1 MNNDIKL
8 IGRALCGLL
17 AVLSPAA
24 VQAQT
29 GLTPEMCRSM
39 AVSHNAKMV
48 NAKNAVAEAEQTKK
62 EAFTN
67 YFPIVSATGMG
78 FNADK
83 GMAKMQ
89 LQPDMAMEMCKNG
102 LMGGVTAVQPLF
114 AGGQIVNGNQLAKVG
129 VEVKRLQQ
137 NLSDNEVTLT
147 TEQYFWRVVTL
158 QEKLKTLGKVETQLE
173 RILRDVEAS
182 VEAGVVTRNDLLQV
196 QLRRNETKSSRLQL
210 ENALS
215 ISRNM
220 LAQYTGLGSD
230 SLAVAFSVDDQLP
243 SRPDSLY
250 CDPESAL
257 GLTSEYALLQQN
269 VKASR
274 LQYKMEL
281 GKNLPTVAIG
291 GGYVYHNFL
300 PEDQRFWVGFA
311 TVTVPLTGWWGGSHA
326 LKKEKLQVK
335 NTENQ
340 LADQGE
346 LLVIRMKNAWNGV
359 NEAYEQM
366 KIARLSIEQATEN
379 LRLNT
384 DYYKSGT
391 CTMSDLLDAQTLFQQ
406 SCDKY
411 VESYTDYELKKR
423 EYLQVTGRR

>member
-1 MNNDIKL
+1 MKTNRNRIIAFLL
-8 IGRALCGLL
+8 IGGACVNLAFGQKAYTLDKCIQAALTNN
-17 AVLSPAA
+17 V
-24 VQAQT
+24 
-29 GLTPEMCRSM
+29 
-39 AVSHNAKMV
+39 KM
-48 NAKNAVAEAEQTKK
+48 KNARNELEMARQDKK
-62 EAFTN
+62 KTFTN
-67 YFPIVSATGMG
+67 YFPSVMAAGTGFM
-78 FNADK
+78 ADK
-83 GMAKMQ
+83 GLMQ
-89 LQPDMAMEMCKNG
+89 MDLAPDMHMSMLKNG
-102 LMGGVTAVQPLF
+102 IAGGVSASLPLF
-114 AGGQIVNGNQLAKVG
+114 TGGQIVNGNQLAKVG

-230 SLAVAFSVDDQLP
+230 SLAVAFSVDDRLP

>member
-1 MNNDIKL
+1 MKTNRNKKIVFLLICGVCVNFAFGQKAYTLDECIQAALTNNV
-8 IGRALCGLL
+8 R
-17 AVLSPAA
+17 
-24 VQAQT
+24 
-29 GLTPEMCRSM
+29 M
-39 AVSHNAKMV
+39 
-48 NAKNAVAEAEQTKK
+48 KNANNELEMAKQDKK
-62 EAFTN
+62 KAFTN
-67 YFPIVSATGMG
+67 YFPSISAAGSG
-78 FNADK
+78 FLADK
-83 GMAKMQ
+83 GLVQMDLA
-89 LQPDMAMEMCKNG
+89 PDMHMSMLKNG
-102 LMGGVTAVQPLF
+102 LVGGVGASLPLF
-114 AGGQIVNGNQLAKVG
+114 TGGQIVNGNQLAKVG
-129 VEVKRLQQ
+129 VEVKRLQR
-137 NLSDNEVTLT
+137 NLSDNEVCLT

-173 RILRDVEAS
+173 SILRDVEAS

-220 LAQYTGLGSD
+220 LAQYTGLASD
-230 SLAVAFSVDDQLP
+230 SMKVAFAIDNQLP

-257 GLTSEYALLQQN
+257 GMTSEYALLQQN

-274 LQYKMEL
+274 LQYKMAV

-300 PEDQRFWVGFA
+300 PEDQRFWMGFA

-326 LKKEKLQVK
+326 IKKEKLQVK

-411 VESYTDYELKKR
+411 VESYTDYELKIR

>member
-1 MNNDIKL
+1 M
-8 IGRALCGLL
+8 
-17 AVLSPAA
+17 
-24 VQAQT
+24 
-29 GLTPEMCRSM
+29 
-39 AVSHNAKMV
+39 
-48 NAKNAVAEAEQTKK
+48 
-62 EAFTN
+62 
-67 YFPIVSATGMG
+67 
-78 FNADK
+78 
-83 GMAKMQ
+83 
-89 LQPDMAMEMCKNG
+89 
-102 LMGGVTAVQPLF
+102 
-114 AGGQIVNGNQLAKVG
+114 
-129 VEVKRLQQ
+129 KRLQR

-158 QEKLKTLGKVETQLE
+158 QEKLKTLGKVETQLD

-215 ISRNM
+215 LSRNM

-230 SLAVAFSVDDQLP
+230 SLAVAFAVDDRLP
-243 SRPDSLY
+243 SCPDSLY

-359 NEAYEQM
+359 NEAYEQI
-366 KIARLSIEQATEN
+366 KIARLSIDQATEN

-411 VESYTDYELKKR
+411 VESYTNYELKKR

>member
-1 MNNDIKL
+1 MKTNRNRIIAFLL
-8 IGRALCGLL
+8 IGGACVNLAFGQKAYTLDECIQAALTNN
-17 AVLSPAA
+17 V
-24 VQAQT
+24 
-29 GLTPEMCRSM
+29 
-39 AVSHNAKMV
+39 KM
-48 NAKNAVAEAEQTKK
+48 KNARNELEMARQDKK
-62 EAFTN
+62 KAFTN
-67 YFPIVSATGMG
+67 YFPSVMASGTGFM
-78 FNADK
+78 ADK
-83 GMAKMQ
+83 GLVQMDLA
-89 LQPDMAMEMCKNG
+89 PEMHMSMLKNG
-102 LMGGVTAVQPLF
+102 IAGGVSASLPLF
-114 AGGQIVNGNQLAKVG
+114 TGGQIVNGNQLAKVG

-230 SLAVAFSVDDQLP
+230 SLAVAFSVDDRLP

>member
-1 MNNDIKL
+1 MNLAFGQKAYTLDECIQA
-8 IGRALCGLL
+8 ALTNN
-17 AVLSPAA
+17 V
-24 VQAQT
+24 
-29 GLTPEMCRSM
+29 
-39 AVSHNAKMV
+39 KM
-48 NAKNAVAEAEQTKK
+48 KNARNELEMARQDKK
-62 EAFTN
+62 KAFTN
-67 YFPIVSATGMG
+67 YFPSVMASGTGFM
-78 FNADK
+78 ADK
-83 GMAKMQ
+83 GLVQMDLA
-89 LQPDMAMEMCKNG
+89 PEMHMSMLKDG
-102 LMGGVTAVQPLF
+102 IAGGVSASLPLF
-114 AGGQIVNGNQLAKVG
+114 TGGQIVNGNQLAKVG

-173 RILRDVEAS
+173 RILCDVEAS

-230 SLAVAFSVDDQLP
+230 SLKVAFSVDEQLP

-340 LADQGE
+340 LADHGE

-406 SCDKY
+406 SCDRY

>member
-1 MNNDIKL
+1 MKTNRNRIIAFLL
-8 IGRALCGLL
+8 IGGACVNLAFGQKAYTLDECIQAALTNN
-17 AVLSPAA
+17 V
-24 VQAQT
+24 
-29 GLTPEMCRSM
+29 
-39 AVSHNAKMV
+39 KM
-48 NAKNAVAEAEQTKK
+48 KNARNELEMARQDKK
-62 EAFTN
+62 KAFTN
-67 YFPIVSATGMG
+67 YFPSVMASGTGFM
-78 FNADK
+78 ADK
-83 GMAKMQ
+83 GLVQMDLA
-89 LQPDMAMEMCKNG
+89 PDMHMSMLKNG
-102 LMGGVTAVQPLF
+102 IAGGVSASLPLF
-114 AGGQIVNGNQLAKVG
+114 TGGQIVNGNQLAKVG

-230 SLAVAFSVDDQLP
+230 SLAVAFSVDDRLP

-257 GLTSEYALLQQN
+257 GLTSEYVLLQQN

>member
-1 MNNDIKL
+1 MKTNRNKKIVFLLICGVCVNFAFGQKAYTLDECIQAALTNNVRMKSANNEL
-8 IGRALCGLL
+8 
-17 AVLSPAA
+17 
-24 VQAQT
+24 
-29 GLTPEMCRSM
+29 EM
-39 AVSHNAKMV
+39 AK
-48 NAKNAVAEAEQTKK
+48 QDKK
-62 EAFTN
+62 KAFTN
-67 YFPIVSATGMG
+67 YFPSISAAGSG
-78 FNADK
+78 FLADK
-83 GMAKMQ
+83 GLVQMDLA
-89 LQPDMAMEMCKNG
+89 PDMHMSMLKNG
-102 LMGGVTAVQPLF
+102 LVGGVGASLPLF
-114 AGGQIVNGNQLAKVG
+114 TGGQIVNGNQLAKVG
-129 VEVKRLQQ
+129 VEVKRLQR
-137 NLSDNEVTLT
+137 NLSDNEVCLT

-173 RILRDVEAS
+173 SILRDVEAS

-220 LAQYTGLGSD
+220 LAQYTGLASD
-230 SLAVAFSVDDQLP
+230 SMKVAFAVDNQLP

-257 GLTSEYALLQQN
+257 GMTSEYALLQQN

-274 LQYKMEL
+274 LQYKMAV

-300 PEDQRFWVGFA
+300 PEDQRFWMGFA

-326 LKKEKLQVK
+326 IKKEKLQVK

-346 LLVIRMKNAWNGV
+346 LLLIRMKNAWNGV

-411 VESYTDYELKKR
+411 VESYTDYELKIR

>member
-1 MNNDIKL
+1 MKTNRNRIIAFLL
-8 IGRALCGLL
+8 IGGACVNLAFGQKAYTLDECIQAALTNN
-17 AVLSPAA
+17 V
-24 VQAQT
+24 
-29 GLTPEMCRSM
+29 
-39 AVSHNAKMV
+39 KM
-48 NAKNAVAEAEQTKK
+48 KNARNELEMARQDKK
-62 EAFTN
+62 KAFTN
-67 YFPIVSATGMG
+67 YFPSVMASGTGFM
-78 FNADK
+78 ADK
-83 GMAKMQ
+83 GLVQMDLA
-89 LQPDMAMEMCKNG
+89 PEMHMSMLKDG
-102 LMGGVTAVQPLF
+102 IAGGVSASLPLF
-114 AGGQIVNGNQLAKVG
+114 TGGQIVNGNQLAKVG

-230 SLAVAFSVDDQLP
+230 SLEVAFSVDNQLP

-359 NEAYEQM
+359 NEAYEQV

-406 SCDKY
+406 SCDRY

>member
-1 MNNDIKL
+1 MKTNRNRIIAFLL
-8 IGRALCGLL
+8 IGGACANLAFGQKAYTLDECIQAALTNN
-17 AVLSPAA
+17 V
-24 VQAQT
+24 
-29 GLTPEMCRSM
+29 
-39 AVSHNAKMV
+39 KM
-48 NAKNAVAEAEQTKK
+48 KNARNELEMARQDKK
-62 EAFTN
+62 KAFTN
-67 YFPIVSATGMG
+67 YFPSVMAAGTGFM
-78 FNADK
+78 ADK
-83 GMAKMQ
+83 GLMQMDMA
-89 LQPDMAMEMCKNG
+89 PDMHMSMLKNG
-102 LMGGVTAVQPLF
+102 IAGGVSASLPLF
-114 AGGQIVNGNQLAKVG
+114 TGGQIVNGNQLAKVG
-129 VEVKRLQQ
+129 VEVKRLQR

-158 QEKLKTLGKVETQLE
+158 QEKLKTLGKVETQLD

-215 ISRNM
+215 LSRNM

-230 SLAVAFSVDDQLP
+230 SLAVAFAVDDRLP

-359 NEAYEQM
+359 NEAYEQI
-366 KIARLSIEQATEN
+366 KIARLSIDQATEN

-411 VESYTDYELKKR
+411 VESYTNYELKKR

>member
-1 MNNDIKL
+1 MNLAFGQKAYTLDECIQA
-8 IGRALCGLL
+8 ALTNN
-17 AVLSPAA
+17 V
-24 VQAQT
+24 
-29 GLTPEMCRSM
+29 
-39 AVSHNAKMV
+39 KM
-48 NAKNAVAEAEQTKK
+48 KNARNELEMARQDKK
-62 EAFTN
+62 KAFTN
-67 YFPIVSATGMG
+67 YFPSVMASGTGFM
-78 FNADK
+78 ADK
-83 GMAKMQ
+83 GLVQMDLA
-89 LQPDMAMEMCKNG
+89 PEMHMSMLKDG
-102 LMGGVTAVQPLF
+102 IAGGVSASLPLF
-114 AGGQIVNGNQLAKVG
+114 TGGQIVNGNQLAKVG

-173 RILRDVEAS
+173 RILCDVEAS

-230 SLAVAFSVDDQLP
+230 SLKVAFSVDEQLP

-359 NEAYEQM
+359 NEAYEQV
-366 KIARLSIEQATEN
+366 KIARLSIEQAMEN

-406 SCDKY
+406 SCDRY

>member
-1 MNNDIKL
+1 MSL
-8 IGRALCGLL
+8 G
-17 AVLSPAA
+17 
-24 VQAQT
+24 
-29 GLTPEMCRSM
+29 
-39 AVSHNAKMV
+39 
-48 NAKNAVAEAEQTKK
+48 
-62 EAFTN
+62 
-67 YFPIVSATGMG
+67 
-78 FNADK
+78 
-83 GMAKMQ
+83 
-89 LQPDMAMEMCKNG
+89 PDMNMSMLKNG
-102 LMGGVTAVQPLF
+102 IAGGVGASLPLF
-114 AGGQIVNGNQLAKVG
+114 TGGQIVNGNQLAKVG
-129 VEVKRLQQ
+129 VEVKRLQR
-137 NLSDNEVTLT
+137 NLSDNEVCLT
-147 TEQYFWRVVTL
+147 TEQYFWRVVIL
-158 QEKLKTLGKVETQLE
+158 KEKLKTLSKVEAQLA
-173 RILRDVEAS
+173 RILSDVEAS
-182 VEAGVVTRNDLLQV
+182 VQAGIVTRNDLLQV
-196 QLRRNETKSSRLQL
+196 QLRQNETKSTRLQV

-215 ISRNM
+215 VSQNM
-220 LAQYTGLGSD
+220 LAQYTGLSSD
-230 SLAVAFSVDDQLP
+230 TLDVAFAVDTQLP
-243 SRPDSLY
+243 ARPDSLY

-274 LQYKMEL
+274 LQYKMAV

-326 LKKEKLQVK
+326 IKKEKLQVK

-366 KIARLSIEQATEN
+366 KIARLSIEQSTEN

-384 DYYKSGT
+384 DYYKAGT
-391 CTMSDLLDAQTLFQQ
+391 CTMSDLLDAQTLYQQ
-406 SCDKY
+406 SRDKY

>member
-1 MNNDIKL
+1 MGMAAGLCLSLPLSAQHAYTLDECIREALSNNVRI
-8 IGRALCGLL
+8 
-17 AVLSPAA
+17 
-24 VQAQT
+24 
-29 GLTPEMCRSM
+29 
-39 AVSHNAKMV
+39 
-48 NAKNAVAEAEQTKK
+48 KNADNDLRAARQDRQS
-62 EAFTN
+62 AFTN
-67 YFPIVSATGMG
+67 YFPSIMAGGGAFT
-78 FNADK
+78 ADQ
-83 GMAKMQ
+83 GLVQ
-89 LQPDMAMEMCKNG
+89 MEMAPGQGISMMKDG
-102 LMGGVTAVQPLF
+102 VIGGVTASLPLF
-114 AGGQIVNGNQLAKVG
+114 TGGQIVNGNQLAKVG

-173 RILRDVEAS
+173 SILRDVEAS

-220 LAQYTGLGSD
+220 LAQYTGLASD
-230 SLAVAFSVDDQLP
+230 SMKVAFAVDNQLP

-257 GLTSEYALLQQN
+257 GMTSEYALLQQN

-274 LQYKMEL
+274 LQYKMAV

-300 PEDQRFWVGFA
+300 PEDQRFWMGFA

-326 LKKEKLQVK
+326 IKKEKLQVK

-411 VESYTDYELKKR
+411 VESYTDYELKIR

>member
-1 MNNDIKL
+1 VNLAFGQKAYTLDKCIQAALTNN
-8 IGRALCGLL
+8 
-17 AVLSPAA
+17 V
-24 VQAQT
+24 
-29 GLTPEMCRSM
+29 
-39 AVSHNAKMV
+39 KM
-48 NAKNAVAEAEQTKK
+48 KNARNELEMARQDKK
-62 EAFTN
+62 KTFTN
-67 YFPIVSATGMG
+67 YFPSVMAAGTGFM
-78 FNADK
+78 ADK
-83 GMAKMQ
+83 GLMQ
-89 LQPDMAMEMCKNG
+89 MDLAPDMHMSMLKNG
-102 LMGGVTAVQPLF
+102 IAGGVSASLPLF
-114 AGGQIVNGNQLAKVG
+114 TGGQIVNGNQLAKVG

-230 SLAVAFSVDDQLP
+230 SLAVAFSVDDRLP

>member
-1 MNNDIKL
+1 MNLAFGQKAYTLDECIQA
-8 IGRALCGLL
+8 ALTNN
-17 AVLSPAA
+17 V
-24 VQAQT
+24 
-29 GLTPEMCRSM
+29 
-39 AVSHNAKMV
+39 KM
-48 NAKNAVAEAEQTKK
+48 KNARNELEMARQDKK
-62 EAFTN
+62 KAFTN
-67 YFPIVSATGMG
+67 YFPSVMASGTGFM
-78 FNADK
+78 ADK
-83 GMAKMQ
+83 GLVQMDLA
-89 LQPDMAMEMCKNG
+89 PEMHMSMLKDG
-102 LMGGVTAVQPLF
+102 IAGGVSASLPLF
-114 AGGQIVNGNQLAKVG
+114 TGGQIVNGNQLAKVG

-230 SLAVAFSVDDQLP
+230 SLEVAFSVDNQLP

-406 SCDKY
+406 SCDRY

>member
-1 MNNDIKL
+1 MKTNRNKKIVFLLICGVCVNFAFGQKAYTLDECIQAALTNNV
-8 IGRALCGLL
+8 R
-17 AVLSPAA
+17 
-24 VQAQT
+24 
-29 GLTPEMCRSM
+29 M
-39 AVSHNAKMV
+39 
-48 NAKNAVAEAEQTKK
+48 KNANNELEMAKQDKK
-62 EAFTN
+62 KAFTN
-67 YFPIVSATGMG
+67 YFPSISAAGSG
-78 FNADK
+78 FLADK
-83 GMAKMQ
+83 GLVQMDLA
-89 LQPDMAMEMCKNG
+89 PDMHMSMLKNG
-102 LMGGVTAVQPLF
+102 LVGGVGASLPLF
-114 AGGQIVNGNQLAKVG
+114 TGGQIVNGNQLAKVG
-129 VEVKRLQQ
+129 VEVKRLQR
-137 NLSDNEVTLT
+137 NLSDNEVCLT

-173 RILRDVEAS
+173 SILRDVEAS

-220 LAQYTGLGSD
+220 LAQYTGLASD
-230 SLAVAFSVDDQLP
+230 SMKVAFAVDNQLP

-257 GLTSEYALLQQN
+257 GMTSEYALLQQN

-274 LQYKMEL
+274 LQYKMAV

-300 PEDQRFWVGFA
+300 PEDQRFWMGFA

-326 LKKEKLQVK
+326 IKKEKLQVK

-411 VESYTDYELKKR
+411 VESYTDYELKIR

>member
-1 MNNDIKL
+1 M
-8 IGRALCGLL
+8 
-17 AVLSPAA
+17 
-24 VQAQT
+24 
-29 GLTPEMCRSM
+29 
-39 AVSHNAKMV
+39 
-48 NAKNAVAEAEQTKK
+48 
-62 EAFTN
+62 
-67 YFPIVSATGMG
+67 
-78 FNADK
+78 
-83 GMAKMQ
+83 
-89 LQPDMAMEMCKNG
+89 
-102 LMGGVTAVQPLF
+102 
-114 AGGQIVNGNQLAKVG
+114 G

-137 NLSDNEVTLT
+137 NLSDNEVMLT

-230 SLAVAFSVDDQLP
+230 SLAVAFSVDDRLP

>member
-1 MNNDIKL
+1 MNLAFGQKAYTLDECIQA
-8 IGRALCGLL
+8 ALTNN
-17 AVLSPAA
+17 V
-24 VQAQT
+24 
-29 GLTPEMCRSM
+29 
-39 AVSHNAKMV
+39 KM
-48 NAKNAVAEAEQTKK
+48 KNARNELEMARQDKK
-62 EAFTN
+62 KAFTN
-67 YFPIVSATGMG
+67 YFPSVMASGTGFM
-78 FNADK
+78 ADK
-83 GMAKMQ
+83 GLVQMDLA
-89 LQPDMAMEMCKNG
+89 PEMHMSMLKDG
-102 LMGGVTAVQPLF
+102 IAGGVSASLPLF
-114 AGGQIVNGNQLAKVG
+114 TGGQIVNGNQLAKVG

-173 RILRDVEAS
+173 RILCDVEAS

-230 SLAVAFSVDDQLP
+230 SLKVAFSVDEQLP

-406 SCDKY
+406 SCDRY

>member
-1 MNNDIKL
+1 MIGGACMNGVFGQKAYTLDECIQA
-8 IGRALCGLL
+8 ALTNN
-17 AVLSPAA
+17 VR
-24 VQAQT
+24 
-29 GLTPEMCRSM
+29 M
-39 AVSHNAKMV
+39 
-48 NAKNAVAEAEQTKK
+48 KNANNELEMAKQDKK
-62 EAFTN
+62 KAFTN
-67 YFPIVSATGMG
+67 YFPSVSAAGTGFM
-78 FNADK
+78 ADK
-83 GMAKMQ
+83 GLMQ
-89 LQPDMAMEMCKNG
+89 MSLGPDMNMSMLKNG
-102 LMGGVTAVQPLF
+102 IAGGVGASLPLF
-114 AGGQIVNGNQLAKVG
+114 TGGQIVNGNQLAKVG
-129 VEVKRLQQ
+129 VEVKRLQR
-137 NLSDNEVTLT
+137 NLSDNEVCLT
-147 TEQYFWRVVTL
+147 TEQYFWRVVIL
-158 QEKLKTLGKVETQLE
+158 KEKLKTLSKVEAQLA
-173 RILRDVEAS
+173 RILSDVEAS
-182 VEAGVVTRNDLLQV
+182 VQAGIVTRNDLLQV
-196 QLRRNETKSSRLQL
+196 QLRQNETKSTRLQV

-215 ISRNM
+215 VSQNM
-220 LAQYTGLGSD
+220 LAQYTGLSSD
-230 SLAVAFSVDDQLP
+230 TLDVAFAVDTQLP
-243 SRPDSLY
+243 ARPDSLY

-274 LQYKMEL
+274 LQYKMAV

-326 LKKEKLQVK
+326 IKKEKLQVK

-366 KIARLSIEQATEN
+366 KIARLSIEQSTEN

-384 DYYKSGT
+384 DYYKAGT
-391 CTMSDLLDAQTLFQQ
+391 CTMSDLLDAQTLYQQ

>member
-1 MNNDIKL
+1 MNLAFGQKAYTLDKCIQA
-8 IGRALCGLL
+8 ALTNN
-17 AVLSPAA
+17 V
-24 VQAQT
+24 
-29 GLTPEMCRSM
+29 
-39 AVSHNAKMV
+39 KM
-48 NAKNAVAEAEQTKK
+48 KNARNELEMARQDKK
-62 EAFTN
+62 KTFTN
-67 YFPIVSATGMG
+67 YFPSVMAAGTGFM
-78 FNADK
+78 ADK
-83 GMAKMQ
+83 GLMQ
-89 LQPDMAMEMCKNG
+89 MDLAPDMHMSMLKNG
-102 LMGGVTAVQPLF
+102 IAGGVSASLPLF
-114 AGGQIVNGNQLAKVG
+114 TGGQIVNGNQLAKVG

-230 SLAVAFSVDDQLP
+230 SLAVAFSVDDRLP

>member
-1 MNNDIKL
+1 M
-8 IGRALCGLL
+8 
-17 AVLSPAA
+17 S
-24 VQAQT
+24 
-29 GLTPEMCRSM
+29 
-39 AVSHNAKMV
+39 VS
-48 NAKNAVAEAEQTKK
+48 Q
-62 EAFTN
+62 
-67 YFPIVSATGMG
+67 
-78 FNADK
+78 
-83 GMAKMQ
+83 
-89 LQPDMAMEMCKNG
+89 
-102 LMGGVTAVQPLF
+102 
-114 AGGQIVNGNQLAKVG
+114 
-129 VEVKRLQQ
+129 
-137 NLSDNEVTLT
+137 
-147 TEQYFWRVVTL
+147 
-158 QEKLKTLGKVETQLE
+158 
-173 RILRDVEAS
+173 
-182 VEAGVVTRNDLLQV
+182 
-196 QLRRNETKSSRLQL
+196 
-210 ENALS
+210 
-215 ISRNM
+215 NM
-220 LAQYTGLGSD
+220 LAQYTGLSSD
-230 SLAVAFSVDDQLP
+230 TLDVAFAVDAQLP
-243 SRPDSLY
+243 ACPDSLY

-274 LQYKMEL
+274 LQYKMAV

-300 PEDQRFWVGFA
+300 PEDQCFWVGFA

-326 LKKEKLQVK
+326 IKKEKLQVK

-366 KIARLSIEQATEN
+366 KIARLSIEQSTEN

-384 DYYKSGT
+384 DYYKAGT
-391 CTMSDLLDAQTLFQQ
+391 CTMSDLLDAQTLYQQ

>member
-1 MNNDIKL
+1 M
-8 IGRALCGLL
+8 
-17 AVLSPAA
+17 
-24 VQAQT
+24 
-29 GLTPEMCRSM
+29 
-39 AVSHNAKMV
+39 
-48 NAKNAVAEAEQTKK
+48 
-62 EAFTN
+62 
-67 YFPIVSATGMG
+67 
-78 FNADK
+78 
-83 GMAKMQ
+83 
-89 LQPDMAMEMCKNG
+89 
-102 LMGGVTAVQPLF
+102 
-114 AGGQIVNGNQLAKVG
+114 
-129 VEVKRLQQ
+129 KRLQQ

-311 TVTVPLTGWWGGSHA
+311 TVTVPLTGWWGGSHT